1 MEKFNTKL
9 KYLVRKY
16 KMRLYSPVSYQRNQ
30 DEFFPHS
37 MEFPS
42 TEFTRMEFP
51 KGEDRDEEV

>member
-1 MEKFNTKL
+1 
-9 KYLVRKY
+9 
-16 KMRLYSPVSYQRNQ
+16 MRLYSPVSYQRNQ

-42 TEFTRMEFP
+42 TEFTGMEFP